1 MVMRVNM
8 QPPNH
13 ETVAFEMH
21 EVNQS
26 SCFALLTISRP
37 EKLNA
42 LNQDVMTALVEY
54 CSFIEQEDSIRCVV
68 ITGAAPP
75 VPEEGKRPK
84 PHAFVAGADITEFV
98 DKTSNDRPIFAMN
111 GWEALWN
118 LSKPTIAMVDGFAL
132 GGGCEI
138 ACSCDI
144 RIASNR
150 SKFGTPEINLGLIP
164 GGGGTQRLS
173 SLIGYA
179 KTMEMVY
186 TGEMIDAQEAKDIG
200 LVNHVLEPDELQN
213 FTFDLASKI
222 ASKSSH
228 TLGVAKKVIRA
239 ALDVGLSEGICIEED
254 EFALLFDT
262 EDKNI
267 GVRAFLERTQPEWKH
282 K

>member
-1 MVMRVNM
+1 MH
-8 QPPNH
+8 PPNH
-13 ETVAFEMH
+13 EAVAFEKH
-21 EVNQS
+21 EVNET

-42 LNQDVMTALVEY
+42 LNQEVMTALVEY
-54 CSFIEQEDSIRCVV
+54 CAFIENDKSIRCVV

-75 VPEEGKRPK
+75 IAEEGQRPK

-98 DKTSNDRPIFAMN
+98 NKTSADRPIFPMN

-138 ACSCDI
+138 ACSCDL

-164 GGGGTQRLS
+164 GGGGTQRLA
-173 SLIGYA
+173 SLIGYG

-186 TGEMIDAQEAKDIG
+186 TGEMIDAFEAKEIG
-200 LVNHVLEPDELQN
+200 LVNHVLEPNELQN
-213 FTFDLASKI
+213 FTFDIATKI

-228 TLGVAKKVIRA
+228 TLSIAKKVIRA
-239 ALDVGLSEGICIEED
+239 ALDEGITSGIKIEED
-254 EFALLFDT
+254 EFANLFDT

-267 GVRAFLERTQPEWKH
+267 GVRAFLERSQPEWQH